1 MKEEVIV
8 IGSGVGGLASAIR
21 LAKLGCKVTVYE
33 KNEFIGGKVH
43 TRDFNGYRYDMGP
56 SIFTE
61 PHLIE
66 ELIALGADQ
75 KPFEY
80 HALPESFRYFFPD
93 GTSFTLS
100 TGTEETVKAIVEEFD
115 ENPERVRAFFKRIK
129 KNYEVLKPVFIE
141 TTLHRFS
148 HLFNKKLIP
157 AILHIPRY
165 GLLTTMNGFSKR
177 FFKHPKSVQ
186 LMNRYATYNGS
197 DPYKTP
203 GLLSIIAHLELNEGI
218 YFPKGGMVSIT
229 QRLAEAAHS
238 LGVVFH
244 ANCPVESIEVTQGR
258 VVGVRVQNTVVPASI
273 VVSNADVHYTY
284 ERLMPLVKR
293 PKKILNKELSSSA
306 VVFYWGMKGHFG
318 NLGVHNLFFTEDYQ
332 AEFKAVFET
341 KTLME
346 DPSIYV
352 HISSKAEP
360 SDAPA
365 GCENWFV
372 MVNAPI
378 NIGQDWT
385 ALVAQLRKHIL
396 HKLSA
401 SLGQDIES
409 FIETEYF
416 NDPLRLQHTYNGK
429 GGSIYGNSSNT
440 ALAAF
445 YRHPN
450 HAPEVKG
457 LYFAGVTV
465 HPGGGI
471 PLAVSGAK
479 IIERMVKEDFPQEAL

>member
-8 IGSGVGGLASAIR
+8 IGSGVGGLATAIR

-43 TRDFNGYRYDMGP
+43 TRNFNGYRYDMGP
-56 SIFTE
+56 SVFTE

-66 ELIALGADQ
+66 ELIALGLDQ

-80 HALPESFRYFFPD
+80 NALPESFRYFFPD
-93 GTSFTLS
+93 GSSYTLP
-100 TGTEETVKAIVEEFD
+100 TGTEETIKVLVEEFG
-115 ENPERVRAFFKRIK
+115 ENPQRVRAYLKRLK
-129 KNYEVLKPVFIE
+129 RNYEVLKPVFIE

-148 HLFNKKLIP
+148 HLFNGRLIP
-157 AILHIPRY
+157 AILRIPRY

-229 QRLAEAAHS
+229 QSLADAARS

-244 ANCPVESIEVTQGR
+244 ANSSVDSIEVMKNR
-258 VVGVRVQNTVVPASI
+258 VVGVRVNNTVVPASI
-273 VVSNADVHYTY
+273 VVSNADAHYTY
-284 ERLMPLVKR
+284 EHLMPAVKR
-293 PKKILNKELSSSA
+293 PTKILQQEMSSSA
-306 VVFYWGMKGHFG
+306 VVFYWGINREFS
-318 NLGVHNLFFTEDYQ
+318 NLGVHNMFFAKDYR
-332 AEFKAVFET
+332 AEFKAIFET
-341 KTLME
+341 KTLVE

-360 SDAPA
+360 TDAPP

-385 ALVAQLRKHIL
+385 ALVAQLRRNVL
-396 HKLSA
+396 NKLSA
-401 SLGQDIES
+401 SLGRDIEGL
-409 FIETEYF
+409 IETEYI

-429 GGSIYGNSSNT
+429 SGSIYGNSSNT

-457 LYFAGVTV
+457 VYFAGVTV

>member
-21 LAKLGCKVTVYE
+21 LAKLGCKVTVFE

-43 TRDFNGYRYDMGP
+43 TRNFNGYRYDMGP
-56 SIFTE
+56 SVFTE

-66 ELIALGADQ
+66 ELIALGLDQ
-75 KPFEY
+75 TPFEY

-93 GTSFTLS
+93 GTSYILP
-100 TGTEETVKAIVEEFD
+100 TGTEETIKVLVEEFD
-115 ENPERVRAFFKRIK
+115 ENPHRVRVYLKRLRR
-129 KNYEVLKPVFIE
+129 NYEVLKPVFIE

-148 HLFNKKLIP
+148 HLMNWRLIP
-157 AILHIPRY
+157 AILRIPRY
-165 GLLTTMNGFSKR
+165 GLFTTMNGFSKR

-229 QRLAEAAHS
+229 QRLADAARS

-244 ANCPVESIEVTQGR
+244 ANSSVESIEVMKGR
-258 VVGVRVQNTVVPASI
+258 VVGVRVNNTVVPASI
-273 VVSNADVHYTY
+273 VVSNADAHYTY
-284 ERLMPLVKR
+284 EHLMPTVKR
-293 PKKILNKELSSSA
+293 PTNILHQEMSSSA
-306 VVFYWGMKGHFG
+306 VVFYWGINREFS
-318 NLGVHNLFFTEDYQ
+318 NLGVHNMFFAKDYH
-332 AEFKAVFET
+332 AEFKAIFET
-341 KTLME
+341 KTLTD

-360 SDAPA
+360 SDAPPGA
-365 GCENWFV
+365 ENWFV

-378 NIGQDWT
+378 NIGQDWA
-385 ALVAQLRKHIL
+385 ALVAQLRKNIL
-396 HKLSA
+396 NKLSA
-401 SLGQDIES
+401 SLGRDIEGL
-409 FIETEYF
+409 IETEYV
-416 NDPLRLQHTYNGK
+416 NDPQRLQHTYNGE
-429 GGSIYGNSSNT
+429 GGSIYGNSSNS

-457 LYFAGVTV
+457 VYFAGVTV

-479 IIERMVKEDFPQEAL
+479 IIERMVREDFPPGAL

>member
-1 MKEEVIV
+1 
-8 IGSGVGGLASAIR
+8 
-21 LAKLGCKVTVYE
+21 
-33 KNEFIGGKVH
+33 
-43 TRDFNGYRYDMGP
+43 
-56 SIFTE
+56 
-61 PHLIE
+61 
-66 ELIALGADQ
+66 
-75 KPFEY
+75 
-80 HALPESFRYFFPD
+80 
-93 GTSFTLS
+93 
-100 TGTEETVKAIVEEFD
+100 
-115 ENPERVRAFFKRIK
+115 
-129 KNYEVLKPVFIE
+129 
-141 TTLHRFS
+141 
-148 HLFNKKLIP
+148 
-157 AILHIPRY
+157 
-165 GLLTTMNGFSKR
+165 MNGFSKR

-229 QRLAEAAHS
+229 QSLADAARS

-244 ANCPVESIEVTQGR
+244 ANSSVDSIEVMKNR
-258 VVGVRVQNTVVPASI
+258 VVGVRVNNTVVPASI
-273 VVSNADVHYTY
+273 VVSNADAHYTY
-284 ERLMPLVKR
+284 EHLMPAVKR
-293 PKKILNKELSSSA
+293 PTKILQQEMSSSA
-306 VVFYWGMKGHFG
+306 VVFYWGINREFS
-318 NLGVHNLFFTEDYQ
+318 NLGVHNMFFAKDYR
-332 AEFKAVFET
+332 AEFKAIFET
-341 KTLME
+341 KTLVE

-360 SDAPA
+360 TDAPP

-385 ALVAQLRKHIL
+385 ALVAQLRRNVL
-396 HKLSA
+396 NKLSA
-401 SLGQDIES
+401 SLGRDIEGL
-409 FIETEYF
+409 IETEYI

-429 GGSIYGNSSNT
+429 SGSIYGNSSNT

-457 LYFAGVTV
+457 VYFAGVTV

>member
-8 IGSGVGGLASAIR
+8 IGSGVGGLAAAIR
-21 LAKLGCKVTVYE
+21 LAKLGNKVTVYE

-43 TRDFNGYRYDMGP
+43 TRNFSGYRYDMGP
-56 SIFTE
+56 SVFTE

-66 ELIALGADQ
+66 ALIALGIDQ

-93 GTSFTLS
+93 GTSYTLP
-100 TGTEETVKAIVEEFD
+100 TGTEATIKVLANEFD
-115 ENPERVRAFFKRIK
+115 ENPQRVRAYLKRLK

-141 TTLHRFS
+141 TTLHRFA
-148 HLFNKKLIP
+148 HLFNKHLIP

-165 GLLTTMNGFSKR
+165 GLLTTMNGFSRR
-177 FFKHPKSVQ
+177 FFKHPKSIQ

-229 QRLAEAAHS
+229 QRLAEAARS
-238 LGVVFH
+238 LGVMFH
-244 ANCPVESIEVTQGR
+244 TNSPVESIEVTNGR
-258 VVGVRVQNTVVPASI
+258 VVGVRVNNSLVPASS
-273 VVSNADVHYTY
+273 VVSNADAHFTY
-284 ERLMPLVKR
+284 ESLMPSVKR
-293 PKKILNKELSSSA
+293 SKKILNQELSSSA
-306 VVFYWGMKGHFG
+306 VVFYWGIIREFS
-318 NLGVHNLFFTEDYQ
+318 NLGVHNMFFATDYQ
-332 AEFKAVFET
+332 AEFKAIFDT

-352 HISSKAEP
+352 HISSKAES
-360 SDAPA
+360 SDAPL

-385 ALVAQLRKHIL
+385 ALVAQLRKNVL
-396 HKLSA
+396 NKLSA
-401 SLGQDIES
+401 FLGLDIEP
-409 FIETEYF
+409 FIETEYI
-416 NDPLRLQHTYNGK
+416 NDPLRLQQVYNGK
-429 GGSIYGNSSNT
+429 GGSIYGNSSNS

-450 HAPEVKG
+450 HAPSVKG
-457 LYFAGVTV
+457 VYFAGVTV

-479 IIERMVKEDFPQEAL
+479 IIERMVKDDFPH

>member
-1 MKEEVIV
+1 
-8 IGSGVGGLASAIR
+8 
-21 LAKLGCKVTVYE
+21 
-33 KNEFIGGKVH
+33 
-43 TRDFNGYRYDMGP
+43 
-56 SIFTE
+56 
-61 PHLIE
+61 
-66 ELIALGADQ
+66 
-75 KPFEY
+75 
-80 HALPESFRYFFPD
+80 
-93 GTSFTLS
+93 
-100 TGTEETVKAIVEEFD
+100 
-115 ENPERVRAFFKRIK
+115 
-129 KNYEVLKPVFIE
+129 
-141 TTLHRFS
+141 
-148 HLFNKKLIP
+148 
-157 AILHIPRY
+157 
-165 GLLTTMNGFSKR
+165 
-177 FFKHPKSVQ
+177 
-186 LMNRYATYNGS
+186 
-197 DPYKTP
+197 
-203 GLLSIIAHLELNEGI
+203 
-218 YFPKGGMVSIT
+218 
-229 QRLAEAAHS
+229 LAEAAHS

-293 PKKILNKELSSSA
+293 PKKILNQELSSSA